1 MKTFKHKINGQ
12 IMTYKDG
19 CMMIDRC
26 VVEVESE
33 PNLEYWEEISADK
46 KLETEGSKVNR
57 REY

>member
-26 VVEVESE
+26 VVEGE
-33 PNLEYWEEISADK
+33 PDLNYWEEIFADK
-46 KLETEGSKVNR
+46 K
-57 REY
+57 